1 MKRILWSFLA
11 ITFINACKNNETNIT
26 DSSAENAAAI
36 NIPATLPYTIVNV
49 YPHDTAAYTQGLE
62 WHNGFLYEGTGLNGE
77 SFLRKVA
84 LSTSKTIQRTDLAQE
99 FFGEGITILNNKIYQ
114 LTWQNHKVFVYDL
127 KSFKKIQTLD
137 WAYEGWGL
145 SNNGKQLIITTGS
158 NNVYF
163 VNPENL
169 QIEKTLSVYDNNGPL
184 ANLNETELVNGALFA
199 NVYQTDR
206 IVRIDTASGAVTGQL
221 DLNNILEKNNQPL
234 YPNRDYLNGIAY
246 DSSKQIL
253 YVTGKKWPALFGLKL
268 N

>member
-1 MKRILWSFLA
+1 MKQFLVYTLLLA
-11 ITFINACKNNETNIT
+11 GITACKNTETNNT
-26 DSSAENAAAI
+26 TSNSDNTSAI
-36 NIPATLPYTIVNV
+36 NIPVNLPYTIVNV

-77 SFLRKVA
+77 SFLRKAA
-84 LSTSKTIQRTDLAQE
+84 LTTGKTLQRIDLAKE
-99 FFGEGITILNNKIYQ
+99 YFGEGITILNNKIYQ

-127 KSFKKIQTLD
+127 STFKKTQELD

-145 SNNGKQLIITTGS
+145 SNNGRQLIITTGS

-163 VNPENL
+163 VNTENL

-184 ANLNETELVNGALFA
+184 ANLNETELINGSLYS

-206 IVRIDTASGAVTGQL
+206 IVRIDTASGAVTAQL
-221 DLNNILEKNNQPL
+221 DLSNILEKNNQPN

-246 DSSKQIL
+246 DSTKQLL
-253 YVTGKKWPALFGLKL
+253 YVTGKKWPALFALKL